1 MSKENIRLVLIDLD
15 YTLIRPKHS
24 KEDIFRILT
33 HNKVSE
39 KIIRLLKE
47 DIQRI
52 KKKFPFLPREVIEY
66 LENLLIVRLL
76 NLPIK
81 PEDFEKEWNKVERKI
96 QKYEYSPKA
105 KEFVDFLKKRKVKFF
120 IVTESLRGREKVR
133 SLKEISNVKTI
144 IPSKFKTSKDS
155 PNFFKILLK
164 KMRLNPKNVLFLS
177 DRESEV
183 KAARK
188 AGIKAI
194 RIKKGEDF
202 EKAKKLINASYQQKN
217 Y

>member
-81 PEDFEKEWNKVERKI
+81 PEDFEKEWDKVERKI